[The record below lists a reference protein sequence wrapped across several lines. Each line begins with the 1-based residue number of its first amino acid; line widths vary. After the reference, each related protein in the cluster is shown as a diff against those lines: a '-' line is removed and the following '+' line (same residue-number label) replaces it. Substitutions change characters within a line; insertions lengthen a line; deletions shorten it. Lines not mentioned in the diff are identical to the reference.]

1 LIGGGMTKFQ
11 PVYAGDVAEAAVRVL
26 EREDACGQI
35 FELGG
40 PRIYTFRELLE
51 MIMRITGRQRYL
63 INLPWPVAM
72 LEAFILEQLPHPL
85 LTRDQVRLLKSDNI
99 VRDARA
105 KTFRDLGINPTSAE
119 IIVPTYL
126 R

>member
-1 LIGGGMTKFQ
+1 
-11 PVYAGDVAEAAVRVL
+11 
-26 EREDACGQI
+26 
-35 FELGG
+35 
-40 PRIYTFRELLE
+40 
-51 MIMRITGRQRYL
+51 MRITGRQRYL

-105 KTFRDLGINPTSAE
+105 KTFRDLGINPTSVE
-119 IIVPTYL
+119 MIVPTYL